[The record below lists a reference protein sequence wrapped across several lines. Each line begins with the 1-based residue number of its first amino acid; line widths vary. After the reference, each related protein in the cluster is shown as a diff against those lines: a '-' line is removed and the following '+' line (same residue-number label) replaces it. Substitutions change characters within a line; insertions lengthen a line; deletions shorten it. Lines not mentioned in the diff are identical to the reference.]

1 MGDEPM
7 TSADES
13 LIDLARVSSFTLGP
27 LEVRPP
33 SRQVVLGERRDVVEP
48 RVMQVLVAL
57 ARRRGEVVS
66 RDDLIASAWGGRVVG
81 EDAINR
87 AIAGVR
93 RIADAYGGFAVET
106 VTRVGYRLTEQGAD
120 RPAELA
126 SRPSIC
132 VLPFA
137 NMSGEAEQSYFSDG
151 ISEDIITDLSKVSA
165 LFTVARNTAFTLKGR
180 NVDVRQ
186 IAKELCVS
194 HVLEGSVRKAGGRVR
209 ITAQLIDG
217 VTGGH
222 IWAERYDRDL
232 DDIFALQDEISQQVV
247 AALKLRLAPEER
259 AAIAARATR
268 SAEAYDLHL
277 LAKKQYVTGDQG
289 DPDWGDAIVR
299 VSRRATEI
307 DPSYADAWAWLA
319 LGEVGSQHMHGGV
332 GDRGMAAAERAL
344 ALNPEL
350 GLAYAVKAR
359 VYLDTDRYA
368 EANREIAEALR
379 FGSD

>member
-165 LFTVARNTAFTLKGR
+165 LFTVARNT
-180 NVDVRQ
+180 
-186 IAKELCVS
+186 
-194 HVLEGSVRKAGGRVR
+194 
-209 ITAQLIDG
+209 
-217 VTGGH
+217 
-222 IWAERYDRDL
+222 
-232 DDIFALQDEISQQVV
+232 
-247 AALKLRLAPEER
+247 
-259 AAIAARATR
+259 
-268 SAEAYDLHL
+268 
-277 LAKKQYVTGDQG
+277 
-289 DPDWGDAIVR
+289 
-299 VSRRATEI
+299 
-307 DPSYADAWAWLA
+307 
-319 LGEVGSQHMHGGV
+319 
-332 GDRGMAAAERAL
+332 
-344 ALNPEL
+344 
-350 GLAYAVKAR
+350 
-359 VYLDTDRYA
+359 
-368 EANREIAEALR
+368 
-379 FGSD
+379 